1 MVSSGRLKSSRVC
14 TPVKRGLSAR
24 PNRHTPVF
32 EKMTKSMT
40 LARAAVSFRGPIMMS
55 IWLATSAGTLVS
67 WLTTTGWI
75 CTPSSR
81 ANSLPRVQDGPD
93 HGSPAPLVFCASQ
106 GGLLTTPTRS
116 TPALRIASTRALTPG
131 AGGVWAKA
139 EMPPP
144 SKAAASAPR
153 PTRPT
158 ALPPPRATAA
168 RGGRGGAGGGRRRP
182 PVGGGG
188 GGGGRGVG
196 GWQGPIGPSCSMG
209 LIGPIGARFF
219 SRSYLLV
226 TFISEVSDALSAPL
240 ECRLDARSMPTL
252 GEFANHPLQM
262 RTHREPGG
270 IGLGGH
276 DGREDLLVI
285 LLRLLPQ
292 PGRVEM
298 LFDLGPQRAALL
310 LAQALHAAAQHTVA
324 RGLGDV
330 QMELHIRVL
339 VGGLVV
345 HLLAHGLERGKHAV
359 EVRILARDGGH
370 GCDLGLDQAASAQQF
385 KRARPGLPGHR
396 QARAAVL
403 RLAHINARAATA
415 PHHPVELERNDGLPH
430 RSAADA
436 EPIGQSALGGQTL
449 ARQKFPLSDQLMDV
463 AGQAQV
469 RPVVEPILVVEGLA
483 GLWVDQLECHG

>member
-106 GGLLTTPTRS
+106 GGVLTTPTRS
-116 TPALRIASTRALTPG
+116 APALRIAATRGP
-131 AGGVWAKA
+131 
-139 EMPPP
+139 
-144 SKAAASAPR
+144 AP
-153 PTRPT
+153 
-158 ALPPPRATAA
+158 
-168 RGGRGGAGGGRRRP
+168 GAGGGR
-182 PVGGGG
+182 GE
-188 GGGGRGVG
+188 GVG
-196 GWQGPIGPSCSMG
+196 RWEGSIGPSCSMG

-226 TFISEVSDALSAPL
+226 TFIAEVSDALPAPL

-310 LAQALHAAAQHTVA
+310 LAQALHGAAQHTVA

-370 GCDLGLDQAASAQQF
+370 GRDLGLDQA
-385 KRARPGLPGHR
+385 
-396 QARAAVL
+396 
-403 RLAHINARAATA
+403 
-415 PHHPVELERNDGLPH
+415 
-430 RSAADA
+430 
-436 EPIGQSALGGQTL
+436 
-449 ARQKFPLSDQLMDV
+449 
-463 AGQAQV
+463 
-469 RPVVEPILVVEGLA
+469 
-483 GLWVDQLECHG
+483 

>member
-116 TPALRIASTRALTPG
+116 APALRIASTRALTPG
-131 AGGVWAKA
+131 AGGGWAKG
-139 EMPPP
+139 EKPPP
-144 SKAAASAPR
+144 ARPEPRDPR
-153 PTRPT
+153 PCP
-158 ALPPPRATAA
+158 
-168 RGGRGGAGGGRRRP
+168 RGGQRRHGQAVRRGHGS
-182 PVGGGG
+182 
-188 GGGGRGVG
+188 
-196 GWQGPIGPSCSMG
+196 IGPSCSMD
-209 LIGPIGARFF
+209 LIGPIGARVF
-219 SRSYLLV
+219 SCSYLLV
-226 TFISEVSDALSAPL
+226 QFFAEVSDALPAPL
-240 ECRLDARSMPTL
+240 ECRLDARSMPPL

-276 DGREDLLVI
+276 NGREDLLVI

-310 LAQALHAAAQHTVA
+310 LAQALHGAAQHTVA
-324 RGLGDV
+324 RGLVDV

-403 RLAHINARAATA
+403 RLAHINARAATHLDNA
-415 PHHPVELERNDGLPH
+415 LELQRNDGLPH

-463 AGQAQV
+463 ACQAQV
-469 RPVVEPILVVEGLA
+469 RPVIEPILVVEGLA
-483 GLWVDQLECHG
+483 GLWVDQLKCHG